1 MICSTRYL
9 WLSAIV
15 LLDYISFVH
24 TDLIDQFF
32 RQGKTLIA
40 DSSLPGAKVRQCS
53 CVEQEDC
60 LKEMQAQ
67 AMGCV
72 DTCWSGFNKIT
83 SKPQELKKCF
93 SGTDHLVKDFMM
105 CFSHSANT
113 CVDNN
118 PSAMIQKLDLNKFF
132 NLGFQRIQTT
142 LNQLSK
148 RLAPS
153 LRKII
158 STSGNFTTCQL
169 QLADA
174 KLKGQKTCTRMNE
187 WKNKG
192 GQLCDCS
199 TQAGLV
205 ELKQYCPMLH
215 AISNKKNA
223 H

>member
-1 MICSTRYL
+1 M
-9 WLSAIV
+9 
-15 LLDYISFVH
+15 
-24 TDLIDQFF
+24 
-32 RQGKTLIA
+32 
-40 DSSLPGAKVRQCS
+40 
-53 CVEQEDC
+53 
-60 LKEMQAQ
+60 
-67 AMGCV
+67 
-72 DTCWSGFNKIT
+72 
-83 SKPQELKKCF
+83 KKCF

-113 CVDNN
+113 CVDKPVCND
-118 PSAMIQKLDLNKFF
+118 SKADLNKFF
-132 NLGFQRIQTT
+132 NLGFQR
-142 LNQLSK
+142 LFVAKNSK
-148 RLAPS
+148 GYCFD
-153 LRKII
+153 KK
-158 STSGNFTTCQL
+158 NCQL